1 MSTTAAA
8 ITTREVKAVQDTL
21 GQFIEHPWY
30 DYNKI
35 TALPAE
41 GLAILAQAR
50 RQLRPLI
57 AAAAPELKE
66 NLLKSAAA
74 LQTLHQQLRGFD
86 PGSAAA
92 GYPLSPEQIS
102 LFGQAWENLE
112 TARRAL
118 AVTMFDRL
126 EPYMGVLSIPRG
138 PEVLAKLKGKTDF
151 GSVVYRKYLE
161 EQNHLGC

>member
-1 MSTTAAA
+1 MSTTTAA
-8 ITTREVKAVQDTL
+8 ITTREVKAVQEIL

-35 TALPAE
+35 TALPANGPE
-41 GLAILAQAR
+41 ILAQAR

-57 AAAAPELKE
+57 AAAAPDLKE
-66 NLLKSAAA
+66 SLLKGAAA
-74 LQTLHQQLRGFD
+74 LKTLHKELS
-86 PGSAAA
+86 GSCPEPAG

-102 LFGQAWENLE
+102 LFGQGWENLE

-138 PEVLAKLKGKTDF
+138 PEVLEKLKGKTDF

-161 EQNHLGC
+161 EQNRLGC